1 MHFSS
6 PNVRPLTMIKNMDTT
21 ENAKDSMYAIILHH
35 HGNMK
40 LLDLVS
46 FGLVSFFKPF
56 LSDSIS
62 SNTSS
67 RSLKWENKFNF
78 FLFYKNIYFYSSVLE
93 LDLIWFKT
101 LSRICF
107 RVTFL
112 FDLRNSW
119 TRRNAGGNM
128 IMFDMMPIPIFIIKK
143 NYLYLNNGLIF
154 L

>member
-21 ENAKDSMYAIILHH
+21 ENAKESMYAIILHH

-40 LLDLVS
+40 LLELVS
-46 FGLVSFFKPF
+46 FGFVSFFKVF

-67 RSLKWENKFNF
+67 GSLKLEKNRIF
-78 FLFYKNIYFYSSVLE
+78 FLLEYIQNIYFYSSVLE
-93 LDLIWFKT
+93 LDLIWPNT

-128 IMFDMMPIPIFIIKK
+128 IKFDMMPIPIF
-143 NYLYLNNGLIF
+143 
-154 L
+154 